1 MHAAAYYGDV
11 DALRSAV
18 LDALAR
24 DAADH
29 SESREYDLREPE
41 DSPLAALDACGNTP
55 LHVAVLR
62 RRRDAV
68 IALLDDD
75 RWDYPVEARSGG
87 GWTALQE
94 ATHMGS
100 RWMTRRLFAAT
111 LDRSKREFERKRPR
125 LVEAVRNMPD
135 FRAKMHWEFGSAVF
149 GPVLRMYAPSDTYE
163 ITKRGAALRVD
174 GTLRGMDD
182 ERDELGQPKN
192 RSLLPRWK
200 RGAFSLLLV
209 DADADASGK
218 PPSTRSRLLYVDHDK
233 GEAVDTTDEGEDA
246 EELARGE
253 RERVE
258 AEADELLR
266 RGPTKEKYRADDVT
280 FRPAKSWMGNDRAEK
295 VGRWRAEVW
304 DAAGK
309 MTKRRVT
316 RLGEFRVDGSFSEY
330 LESASRG
337 AADAVETT
345 PVEEFHEEI
354 HEEIHEEGE
363 EGEEDEV
370 NDDEVNDD
378 EVNDDEVNDD
388 DDDDKDV
395 KPVFAKTSGVSPSV
409 SGSASR
415 SDAAPARPPTA
426 RERRRARRAEKPP
439 KPRKVS
445 ARCWI
450 ARDFP
455 LRADDLAPILD
466 VMSHANKH
474 LKKVKRLVEYWRGAH
489 GDAFPVKV
497 QVPIVMTAYVT
508 VDFRDFA
515 TLDTHDESGDDPIPR
530 DFFDVPKGYET
541 KSLLRALKDAE
552 EEERRLLEAEAAARR
567 DERERRGREA
577 EAKQRR
583 KG

>member
-378 EVNDDEVNDD
+378 EVNDDDNDDEVNDD
-388 DDDDKDV
+388 EVNDDEVNDDERRQRRQTRLRENVRRVSFRLRFRVAIRRRPGSSPDGAGASSRAARGEAAETAEGVGAVLDRAGFPPSRGRSRAHLGRDV
-395 KPVFAKTSGVSPSV
+395 
-409 SGSASR
+409 
-415 SDAAPARPPTA
+415 A
-426 RERRRARRAEKPP
+426 RE
-439 KPRKVS
+439 
-445 ARCWI
+445 
-450 ARDFP
+450 
-455 LRADDLAPILD
+455 
-466 VMSHANKH
+466 
-474 LKKVKRLVEYWRGAH
+474 
-489 GDAFPVKV
+489 
-497 QVPIVMTAYVT
+497 
-508 VDFRDFA
+508 
-515 TLDTHDESGDDPIPR
+515 
-530 DFFDVPKGYET
+530 
-541 KSLLRALKDAE
+541 
-552 EEERRLLEAEAAARR
+552 
-567 DERERRGREA
+567 
-577 EAKQRR
+577 
-583 KG
+583 

>member
-1 MHAAAYYGDV
+1 
-11 DALRSAV
+11 
-18 LDALAR
+18 
-24 DAADH
+24 
-29 SESREYDLREPE
+29 
-41 DSPLAALDACGNTP
+41 
-55 LHVAVLR
+55 
-62 RRRDAV
+62 
-68 IALLDDD
+68 
-75 RWDYPVEARSGG
+75 
-87 GWTALQE
+87 
-94 ATHMGS
+94 MGS

-125 LVEAVRNMPD
+125 LVAAVRGMPD

-163 ITKRGAALRVD
+163 ITKRGSSLRVD

-182 ERDELGQPKN
+182 ERDEFGHPKN

-209 DADADASGK
+209 DDDDTPSGDGDA
-218 PPSTRSRLLYVDHDK
+218 PTTRSRLLYVDHDK
-233 GEAVDTTDEGEDA
+233 REAVDTTDEGEDA

-258 AEADELLR
+258 AEADELLL

-280 FRPAKSWMGNDRAEK
+280 FRPARTWMGYNRAEK
-295 VGRWRAEVW
+295 VGEWRAEVW

-309 MTKRRVT
+309 MAKRRVT
-316 RLGEFRVDGSFSEY
+316 RLGEFRVDGTFSEY
-330 LESASRG
+330 LESASQG

-345 PVEEFHEEI
+345 PVEEFR
-354 HEEIHEEGE
+354 GE
-363 EGEEDEV
+363 DQDEDEGDRD
-370 NDDEVNDD
+370 DDEG
-378 EVNDDEVNDD
+378 DD
-388 DDDDKDV
+388 DDEGGDDEGGDDEGGDDKLDS
-395 KPVFAKTSGVSPSV
+395 AETSSRSPGVSRSV
-409 SGSASR
+409 PGSASR
-415 SDAAPARPPTA
+415 SNTAPARPPTA
-426 RERRRARRAEKPP
+426 RERRRAEKTP
-439 KPRKVS
+439 KPRKVT

-497 QVPIVMTAYVT
+497 QVPIVMTAYVV

-515 TLDTHDESGDDPIPR
+515 TLETHDGSGNDPSVPR
-530 DFFDVPKGYET
+530 GFFDVPEGYET
-541 KSLLRALKDAE
+541 KSLLRALKEAE

-567 DERERRGREA
+567 DERERRRREA

>member
-1 MHAAAYYGDV
+1 
-11 DALRSAV
+11 
-18 LDALAR
+18 
-24 DAADH
+24 
-29 SESREYDLREPE
+29 
-41 DSPLAALDACGNTP
+41 
-55 LHVAVLR
+55 
-62 RRRDAV
+62 
-68 IALLDDD
+68 
-75 RWDYPVEARSGG
+75 
-87 GWTALQE
+87 
-94 ATHMGS
+94 
-100 RWMTRRLFAAT
+100 
-111 LDRSKREFERKRPR
+111 
-125 LVEAVRNMPD
+125 MPD

-295 VGRWRAEVW
+295 VGRWRAEV

-316 RLGEFRVDGSFSEY
+316 RLGEFRVTVPSRST
-330 LESASRG
+330 SSPPRG
-337 AADAVETT
+337 AGDVIETT

-388 DDDDKDV
+388 EVNDDEVNDDEVLDDDDDDKDV

-415 SDAAPARPPTA
+415 SDAAPARPPTV

>member
-1 MHAAAYYGDV
+1 M
-11 DALRSAV
+11 
-18 LDALAR
+18 
-24 DAADH
+24 
-29 SESREYDLREPE
+29 
-41 DSPLAALDACGNTP
+41 
-55 LHVAVLR
+55 
-62 RRRDAV
+62 
-68 IALLDDD
+68 
-75 RWDYPVEARSGG
+75 
-87 GWTALQE
+87 
-94 ATHMGS
+94 
-100 RWMTRRLFAAT
+100 
-111 LDRSKREFERKRPR
+111 
-125 LVEAVRNMPD
+125 
-135 FRAKMHWEFGSAVF
+135 
-149 GPVLRMYAPSDTYE
+149 
-163 ITKRGAALRVD
+163 
-174 GTLRGMDD
+174 
-182 ERDELGQPKN
+182 
-192 RSLLPRWK
+192 
-200 RGAFSLLLV
+200 
-209 DADADASGK
+209 
-218 PPSTRSRLLYVDHDK
+218 
-233 GEAVDTTDEGEDA
+233 DTTDEGEDA

-388 DDDDKDV
+388 EVNDDGPRAASGTKASNPSSR
-395 KPVFAKTSGVSPSV
+395 KRPAYLLPSPVPRRDPTPPRLVPRRRGSVVARGERRSRRNRGRCRRGVGSRGISPST
-409 SGSASR
+409 G
-415 SDAAPARPPTA
+415 
-426 RERRRARRAEKPP
+426 RRW
-439 KPRKVS
+439 S
-445 ARCWI
+445 
-450 ARDFP
+450 
-455 LRADDLAPILD
+455 PILD

-515 TLDTHDESGDDPIPR
+515 TLDTHDESVPTIRSAG
-530 DFFDVPKGYET
+530 FF
-541 KSLLRALKDAE
+541 
-552 EEERRLLEAEAAARR
+552 RRSEGVR
-567 DERERRGREA
+567 DEISASRAERRGGGGA
-577 EAKQRR
+577 EAPRGGGGGATRR
-583 KG
+583 ARATRERGGGETATKRVRRRGERTHRGTNISRRRYARRRVDAPRASERADGRSRTSPGATNGRVV